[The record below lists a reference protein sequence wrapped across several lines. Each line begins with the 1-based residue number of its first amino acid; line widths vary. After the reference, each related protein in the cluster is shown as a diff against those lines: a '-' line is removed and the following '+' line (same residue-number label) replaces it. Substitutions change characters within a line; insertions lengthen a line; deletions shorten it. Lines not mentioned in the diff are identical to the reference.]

1 VPVSEL
7 KINCTSEGETMMK
20 VKICR
25 MMVLVLILSLLP
37 VTAVAYRGD
46 GVIES
51 GEVRDEELR
60 RAAQNPMADLIS
72 LPIQNN
78 TNFRYGPRDK
88 TQNVTN
94 IQPVVPFGLSDDWL
108 LISRTIIPLIRQPEF
123 RYGQGDKFG
132 LGDINQSLF
141 FGPSRPGSLIWGAG
155 AIFLLPT
162 ATNSRLGAEKWG
174 VGPAAVGLT
183 MQGPWVFGLLAQNI
197 WSFAGDSDRKHV
209 NQTTIQYFVNYNL
222 PDGWYLTSSPIITAN
237 WKASSGDEWTVPFG
251 GGLGRLFSIGK
262 LPVNMQAQA
271 FVNVE
276 KPDNLGPDW
285 TLRFQVQVLLPK

>member
-1 VPVSEL
+1 
-7 KINCTSEGETMMK
+7 MMK
-20 VKICR
+20 MKILI
-25 MMVLVLILSLLP
+25 MMVMVLVLFILP
-37 VTAVAYRGD
+37 VTGRAYQGD
-46 GVIES
+46 GVVES
-51 GEVRDEELR
+51 GEARDEELR
-60 RAAQNPMADLIS
+60 KAAQNPMADLIS

-78 TNFRYGPRDK
+78 TNFGYGPLDK

-94 IQPVVPFGLSDDWL
+94 IQPVVPFHLSDDWL
-108 LISRTIIPLIRQPEF
+108 LISRTIVPLIRQPEF
-123 RYGQGDKFG
+123 RSGQGSEFG

-141 FGPSRPGSLIWGAG
+141 FGPSEPGSLIWGAG

-162 ATNSRLGAEKWG
+162 ATDNRLGSEKWG

-197 WSFAGDSDRKHV
+197 WSFAGDSDRTDV

-222 PDGWYLTSSPIITAN
+222 PEGWYVTSSPVITAN
-237 WKASSGDEWTVPFG
+237 WKATSGNEWTVPFG
-251 GGLGRLFSIGK
+251 GGLGRLFKIGK

-285 TLRFQVQVLLPK
+285 TLRFQIQVLLPK